1 MTVIILKLVKDI
13 RCEGCGAIHRYVDR
27 KKRLCLYC
35 LGWEL
40 GMADL
45 RANLQNSLRA
55 RFAPIGDRIRKQLA
69 EFRNT
74 PNTR

>member
-13 RCEGCGAIHRYVDR
+13 RCEGCGAIHRHVDR
-27 KKRLCLYC
+27 KSHLCLYC
-35 LGWEL
+35 MGWKL
-40 GMADL
+40 GMAEIQQ
-45 RANLQNSLRA
+45 NLESTLRA
-55 RFAPIGDRIRKQLA
+55 RFAPLGEQIRKQLA